1 MKMKNYYEILT
12 FAMLDHTYLKDNS
25 NINRLSQQ

>member
-12 FAMLDHTYLKDNS
+12 FALLDHTYLKDPT
-25 NINRLSQQ
+25 NINRLTY